1 MKKAFAILG
10 TIILIGII
18 IIILLKDVIY
28 RKYKNSDF
36 GINTYI
42 SKYDKDNDGIDDQ
55 TDILNNVKNIFHK
68 GQNIKVSI
76 MKQAILMINMVFVRM
91 LLDMD

>member
-1 MKKAFAILG
+1 MKRAFAILG

-36 GINTYI
+36 GIKNYV
-42 SKYDKDNDGIDDQ
+42 SKYDKDN
-55 TDILNNVKNIFHK
+55 VE
-68 GQNIKVSI
+68 
-76 MKQAILMINMVFVRM
+76 LMIKQIY
-91 LLDMD
+91 

>member
-1 MKKAFAILG
+1 MKRAFAILG
-10 TIILIGII
+10 TIILMGII

-36 GINTYI
+36 GINTYV

-55 TDILNNVKNIFHK
+55 TDILNNVKKYISQIWCLY
-68 GQNIKVSI
+68 GCYWILIKKCWI
-76 MKQAILMINMVFVRM
+76 
-91 LLDMD
+91 